1 MLEKQLE
8 DDLKAAMLAS
18 DSERVATLRTLK
30 SVILNKKVAD
40 GTRDMAMSNDDVIT
54 LLSKESKKRQE
65 SADLYVQGGR
75 QELADKE
82 LAEKAL
88 IDSYLPER
96 LSEEALAELVDQAV
110 SSLDGD
116 HNMGQIIGQVKAK
129 AGAGADGA
137 LIAKLVKER
146 LGA

>member
-1 MLEKQLE
+1 MLEKRLE
-8 DDLKAAMLAS
+8 DDLKTAMLAG
-18 DSERVATLRTLK
+18 DAERVSVLRGLK
-30 SVILNKKVAD
+30 SVLLNKKVAD

-65 SADLYVQGGR
+65 SADHYTQGNR
-75 QELADKE
+75 PELAAKE
-82 LAEKAL
+82 LAEKAI

-96 LSEEALAELVDQAV
+96 LSEEELGKLVDMAIT
-110 SSLDGD
+110 SLDEP
-116 HNMGQIIGQVKAK
+116 NMGQIIGQVKAK
-129 AGAGADGA
+129 AGPGADGA

>member
-8 DDLKAAMLAS
+8 DDLKAAMLSGDTA
-18 DSERVATLRTLK
+18 RVETLRTLK

-40 GTRDMAMSNDDVIT
+40 GTRDMAMSNDDIIT
-54 LLSKESKKRQE
+54 LLSKEAKKRQE

-82 LAEKAL
+82 LAEKT
-88 IDSYLPER
+88 IIEHYLPER

-110 SSLDGD
+110 SSLDG
-116 HNMGQIIGQVKAK
+116 HNMGEIIGRVKAK
-129 AGAGADGA
+129 AGPGADGG

>member
-8 DDLKAAMLAS
+8 DDLKAAMLSGDTA
-18 DSERVATLRTLK
+18 RVETLRTLK

-82 LAEKAL
+82 LAEKAI

-96 LSEEALAELVDQAV
+96 LSEEELGKLVDQAV

-116 HNMGQIIGQVKAK
+116 ANMGQIIGQVKAK